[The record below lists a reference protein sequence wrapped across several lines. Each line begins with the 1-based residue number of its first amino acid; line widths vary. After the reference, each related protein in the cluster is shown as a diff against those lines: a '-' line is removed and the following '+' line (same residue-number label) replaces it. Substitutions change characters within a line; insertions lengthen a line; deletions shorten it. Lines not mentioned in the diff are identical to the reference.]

1 LDIPII
7 FTNFAPRNKKIMG
20 LTGFDSGQ
28 EWFVSMQSVVVL
40 LFNQG

>member
-1 LDIPII
+1 L
-7 FTNFAPRNKKIMG
+7 G

-40 LFNQG
+40 LFNLG